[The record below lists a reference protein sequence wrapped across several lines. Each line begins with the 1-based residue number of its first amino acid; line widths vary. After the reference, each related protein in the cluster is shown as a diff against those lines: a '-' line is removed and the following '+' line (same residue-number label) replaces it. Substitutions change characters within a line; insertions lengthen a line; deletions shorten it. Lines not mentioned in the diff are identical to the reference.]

1 LKTLL
6 HETRI
11 NVRFSEV
18 DPMGIVWHGNYLR
31 YIEDGRENFGREH
44 GIGYMDLYEQGLK
57 VPIVKLNINHKKS
70 LRYGDEVLVETTY
83 IDSPAAKIIFKFKL
97 TNTATNEVVATC
109 ESTQVFVDEKDELQL
124 NIPDFFNAWR
134 RKVGFIE

>member
-1 LKTLL
+1 MKALS

-44 GIGYMDLYEQGLK
+44 GIGYMDLYKRGFK

-70 LRYGDEVLVETTY
+70 LRYGDEMIVKTTY
-83 IDSPAAKIIFKFKL
+83 IDNPAAKIMFKFIL
-97 TNTATNEVVATC
+97 TNASNGEVVATC
-109 ESTQVFVDEKDELQL
+109 ESTQVFVNEKDDLQL
-124 NIPDFFNAWR
+124 IIPEFFNEWR
-134 RKVGFIE
+134 RKVGFID